1 MTILRITLSL
11 ALLALAGCATPEST
25 TTTRTTAVSTEQHGT
40 YVRQNRP
47 FKIIGGKRYVFIPA
61 ELGSNVPARWV
72 PEDSPAAQNAPATQT
87 VDPQTI
93 QNLPTGG
100 QH

>member
-1 MTILRITLSL
+1 MTIIRTTLSL

-25 TTTRTTAVSTEQHGT
+25 TTTTTAVRTEQHGT
-40 YVRQNRP
+40 YVRHDRP
-47 FKIIGGKRYVFIPA
+47 VKIINGKRYVFIPA
-61 ELGSNVPARWV
+61 ELGSSIPARWV

-87 VDPQTI
+87 VDPRTI
-93 QNLPTGG
+93 QDLQTGG